1 MTFLNEHRVLALDD
15 AVESAL
21 ARFLSSLGADIVK
34 VSLDNIRENISDA
47 SFLIEQQG
55 LPRLAEKG
63 LQRSYIEKEAP
74 HLVHVSVTTFGSEG
88 PRTTWE
94 GSELIAS
101 AVSGILRQTG
111 DPDRAPVKEA
121 LNACCFHADM
131 VAAAGALTAHY
142 ERGSSGV
149 GQHID
154 VSVQEVALSR
164 QINSILV
171 WQFDRKKMHRVGGA
185 INYGKATVRCIWPLS
200 DGWCFHSLMTGR
212 FGAPA
217 NKALSD
223 WIDDVGLPNPLHDTD
238 WLKYDRAT
246 LDPGIRAEWEKA
258 IETFF
263 RTRTR
268 LEIAEESR
276 RRGINATVT
285 AEPGDVPLEPH
296 LETRGF
302 WKEESGV
309 RKPSRFLK
317 IHVAD
322 NTAKTE
328 PDGQSTV
335 IGRFMMSEEEK
346 RKGPLSGVRVLD
358 FSWALVGSITTK
370 TLGDLGADVV
380 KVESRTRPCLSRID
394 VQVSVSEK
402 GNFDDKPMFAHLN
415 SSKLSLALDMKKNE
429 SREILD
435 PLIKWA
441 DVVVENFSPG
451 TMAKLGLDYAALQ
464 KINPDLV
471 MISGSVYGQTG
482 PFAQEWGIDGTGAAL
497 SGRTYMTGWP
507 DRDPVIP
514 AAPFGDVI
522 VPYAMAA
529 TVAAALQH
537 KRETGYGSYID
548 ASMYEICVQ
557 QMYDAILEAQ
567 LGKKMRRMGN
577 QDPHF
582 YHQGVYPALGKDRWV
597 AISLKTEEIWQRL
610 RSLSSLPRAETASE
624 RDNIISAWTCDKPEK
639 IIIAQL
645 QQAGIAAG
653 AVQDIEDVLESDP
666 QIAARLPLCPLD
678 HQLLGN
684 FGHIRTP
691 LRFSRSK
698 IEMFRAPGI
707 GEHSKIIA
715 KDLAG
720 LSDSRIAELESMGV
734 FK

>member
-1 MTFLNEHRVLALDD
+1 MTFLHGHRVLALDD
-15 AVESAL
+15 AAEGAL

-34 VSLDNIRENISDA
+34 VSLDNIREIITEA
-47 SFLIEQQG
+47 SFFIEQLG
-55 LPRLAEKG
+55 LSKLAEKG
-63 LQRSYIEKEAP
+63 LQRDFIEQSSP
-74 HLVHVSVTTFGSEG
+74 GLIHVSVTTFGSEG
-88 PRTTWE
+88 PCADWE
-94 GSELIAS
+94 GSELVAS
-101 AVSGILRQTG
+101 AVSGNLRLTG

-121 LNACCFHADM
+121 LNACSFHADM
-131 VAAAGALTAHY
+131 VAASGALTAHY
-142 ERGSSGV
+142 ERGISGL
-149 GQHID
+149 GQHVD
-154 VSVQEVALSR
+154 VSIQEVALSR
-164 QINSILV
+164 QINSVTV
-171 WQFDRKKMHRVGGA
+171 WQFDRRKIHRVGGS
-185 INYGKATVRCIWPLS
+185 INFGKAIVRYIWPLS

-223 WIDDVGLPNPLHDTD
+223 WIDEAGLPNPLRDTD
-238 WLKYDRAT
+238 WLKYNRAT
-246 LDPGIRAEWEKA
+246 LDPAIRAEWEKA
-258 IETFF
+258 MEAFF

-268 LEIAEESR
+268 REIAEEGR

-285 AEPGDVPLEPH
+285 AEPGDVPFEPH
-296 LETRGF
+296 LEARGF
-302 WKEESGV
+302 WKEESGI

-317 IHVAD
+317 INAAENRLKTRPAGQKMDID
-322 NTAKTE
+322 NT
-328 PDGQSTV
+328 PGS
-335 IGRFMMSEEEK
+335 IGEK
-346 RKGPLSGVRVLD
+346 RNGPLKGVRVLD

-370 TLGDLGADVV
+370 TLGDLGAEII

-394 VQVSVSEK
+394 VQVSVSET
-402 GNFDDKPMFAHLN
+402 GNFNDKPMFAHLN
-415 SSKLSLALDMKKNE
+415 SSKFSLALDMKKPE
-429 SREILD
+429 SREVLD

-451 TMAKLGLDYAALQ
+451 TMAKLGLDYATLQ
-464 KINPDLV
+464 KTNPGLV
-471 MISGSVYGQTG
+471 MVSGSVYGQTG

-522 VPYAMAA
+522 VPYTMAA

-537 KRETGYGSYID
+537 RRDTGYGAYID

-557 QMYDAILEAQ
+557 QMYDAILDAQ
-567 LGKKMRRMGN
+567 RGKKIQRMGN
-577 QDPHF
+577 SDPALF
-582 YHQGVYPALGKDRWV
+582 HQGVYPAQGEDRWV
-597 AISLKTEEIWQRL
+597 AISLKTEENWECL
-610 RSLSSLPRAETASE
+610 RELAALPQADSAES
-624 RDNIISAWTCDKPEK
+624 RDSVISAWTCKESETSLV
-639 IIIAQL
+639 ARM

-653 AVQDIEDVLESDP
+653 AVQDIEDVLETDP
-666 QIAARLPLCPLD
+666 QIKARCPLFPIE
-678 HQLLGN
+678 HQLLGE

-691 LRFSRSK
+691 MRFSRSD